1 MGMGLMSTTLS
12 LFTSYVLEFC
22 LFLLPDPSSVA
33 ETKSTGTGGLT

>member
-1 MGMGLMSTTLS
+1 VGMGLMSTTLS